1 MAFNDDD
8 ESASLAL
15 AHQLQAEFDRLAH
28 NPPHNPS
35 SSQYQQSSLLDD
47 THKSPFKRPPEDPGD
62 RPDWRVHISDEEY
75 ARQLQ
80 AEENA
85 TYTPPMSDEEFA
97 RLLQM
102 QEVEAFIPESSSSAV
117 PPSSIAKGKFV
128 SEVPPPPSPPQTPAS
143 LSRTLF
149 PPGYPSGY
157 HEAYLQQQPPVV
169 CVPEAPEQQM
179 DLVEA
184 MDLSRND
191 PAIEETLRLAREL
204 QYESTNYPV
213 VFCSSDVAY
222 DRKMTRC

>member
-28 NPPHNPS
+28 DPS
-35 SSQYQQSSLLDD
+35 SSQYQQSPLLDD
-47 THKSPFKRPPEDPGD
+47 THKSSFKRLSEDPGD
-62 RPDWRVHISDEEY
+62 GPNWRVHISDEEY

-102 QEVEAFIPESSSSAV
+102 QEVEVFIPESSSSAV
-117 PPSSIAKGKFV
+117 SPSSIAKGKFV
-128 SEVPPPPSPPQTPAS
+128 SEVPPPPSPPQTPAPFP
-143 LSRTLF
+143 RTLF
-149 PPGYPSGY
+149 PPGYPAGH
-157 HEAYLQQQPPVV
+157 HEAYIQQPPVV
-169 CVPEAPEQQM
+169 CVPKSPERQT

-213 VFCSSDVAY
+213 VFC
-222 DRKMTRC
+222 